1 MLTQEDV
8 AEALA
13 IAAAGP
19 LQRLAEAI
27 VAGVED
33 LVVLD
38 GPTVGTARYD
48 VREPVESI
56 RFGLTE
62 VLVTRAEVE
71 LDGVGGWAM
80 RLGDDRAAVLA
91 AAVCDA
97 EVQRQGPH
105 AGDVLALC
113 SLVRADAADRNA
125 RRWAE
130 LRPTIV
136 NFEELD

>member
-1 MLTQEDV
+1 MPTQEDV
-8 AEALA
+8 AGALA

-19 LQRLAEAI
+19 LQRLAEVIAAR
-27 VAGVED
+27 AGE

-56 RFGLTE
+56 RFGLME
-62 VLVTRAEVE
+62 VLISRAEVE

-91 AAVCDA
+91 AAICDA
-97 EVQRQGPH
+97 EVQRGGPH
-105 AGDVLALC
+105 APEVLALC
-113 SLVRADAADRNA
+113 SLVQAEAADRD
-125 RRWAE
+125 RQRWSE

-136 NFEELD
+136 SFEELD